1 MKSVMISIQPK
12 WCELIASGKKKVEVR
27 KTKPTLPT
35 PFKCYIYKSFTFGK
49 YENKNVICN
58 GCGKVIGEFVC
69 DSIDKFTAE
78 FYVESQNKIKYL
90 GGVYEDIRKVFI
102 DDDGE
107 EDFLMETTN
116 QRDNPSDCELLKNAC
131 LTFDELKNYIGN
143 GDNGFY
149 SLHITDLK
157 IYDKPKELFEFRTPP
172 CEKNEDYCSNCGYR
186 YRTSYEYSEYDRDRE
201 NGKIITRPPQSW
213 GYVEEAQ

>member
-1 MKSVMISIQPK
+1 MKLVLISIQPR
-12 WCELIASGKKKVEVR
+12 WCELIESGQKTVEVK
-27 KTKPTLPT
+27 KTKPKIETS
-35 PFKCYIYKSFTFGK
+35 FKCYIYKSFTFDK
-49 YENKNVICN
+49 NANKNILCEN
-58 GCGKVIGEFVC
+58 CGKVIGEFVC

-90 GGVYEDIRKVFI
+90 GSVYEDICKVFI

-107 EDFLMETTN
+107 EDFLIETTN

-149 SLHITDLK
+149 SWHISELK
-157 IYDKPKELFEFRTPP
+157 IYDKPKELGEFYTILPRNCN
-172 CEKNEDYCSNCGYR
+172 CEFNTANRENCGGCER
-186 YRTSYEYSEYDRDRE
+186 SIVLS
-201 NGKIITRPPQSW
+201 GKKITRAPQSW
-213 GYVEEAQ
+213 CYVEELEK